1 MTNKGARMI
10 DDMYVYIAAPFFND
24 AQLRRVEN
32 IKEILEKKNINY
44 FSPKDASM
52 FMPGITTPEEIFDI
66 NVKALK
72 KTNIL
77 VCVTDDK
84 DTGTIFEAGY
94 CSALNIP
101 IIYFWSTAK
110 GGQKFNIMLAASGS
124 VCKTYMQLEQAL
136 EDIQLTRTFDRK
148 DWSDDETNYE

>member
-1 MTNKGARMI
+1 MI
-10 DDMYVYIAAPFFND
+10 DNMYVYIAAPFFNEV
-24 AQLRRVEN
+24 QLRRVEN
-32 IKEILEKKNINY
+32 IKELLERLGINY

-72 KTNIL
+72 KTNVL

-101 IIYFWSTAK
+101 IIYVWTTAK

-124 VCKTYMQLEQAL
+124 VCKTFPQLEQAL
-136 EDIQLTRTFDRK
+136 EDIQTTRTFDRK
-148 DWSDDETNYE
+148 DWSEDETHYE